1 MKGVYVMINDVL
13 SVEPLV
19 VSVKEA
25 ARMLGVCE
33 RTVRTLTRDG
43 VLPVVRIASRV
54 LYSREALIEFIR
66 QASRVETQDCESV
79 AGSIPCPF

>member
-1 MKGVYVMINDVL
+1 MINDVL

-66 QASRVETQDCESV
+66 QGSRMETQDCEGV
-79 AGSIPCPF
+79 A